1 VLLTWVSQAAG
12 LVLRGG
18 SFNNNQN
25 NAAASYRNNNN
36 PNNRNNNNGFR
47 VVFAAHDLLTL
58 HVVSVALAAGNGSQ
72 PHHRLWLP
80 KVAGVYGFQLEAKAE
95 G

>member
-1 VLLTWVSQAAG
+1 LP
-12 LVLRGG
+12 
-18 SFNNNQN
+18 
-25 NAAASYRNNNN
+25 NAAASVLPKVGRNNNN
-36 PNNRNNNNGFR
+36 PNNGRALARNINYGLR
-47 VVFAAHDLLTL
+47 LVVGAHDLLTL

-80 KVAGVYGFQLEAKAE
+80 KVAGVYGFQLEVKAE